1 MSWPLRKLIE
11 ITMVGKKGIN
21 AGEKKKAELLET
33 KSQIKKKKKNT
44 LNDADEMLYRGSH
57 TNLKVPVFVTTEMIV
72 KETKIRKESQLLKIH
87 ILF

>member
-1 MSWPLRKLIE
+1 MQ
-11 ITMVGKKGIN
+11 GKK
-21 AGEKKKAELLET
+21 KKLSYWKLKAKL
-33 KSQIKKKKKNT
+33 KKKKNT
-44 LNDADEMLYRGSH
+44 LNDADEMLYRGSR

>member
-1 MSWPLRKLIE
+1 MQ
-11 ITMVGKKGIN
+11 
-21 AGEKKKAELLET
+21 GEKKAELLET
-33 KSQIKKKKKNT
+33 KSQIKKKKNT

>member
-21 AGEKKKAELLET
+21 AGKKKAELLET
-33 KSQIKKKKKNT
+33 KSQIKKKKNT